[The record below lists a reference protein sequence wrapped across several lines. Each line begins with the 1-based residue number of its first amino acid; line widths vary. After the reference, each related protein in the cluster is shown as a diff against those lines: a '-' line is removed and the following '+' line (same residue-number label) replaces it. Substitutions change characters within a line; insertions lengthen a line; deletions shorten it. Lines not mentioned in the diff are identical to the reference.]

1 MKTRLALIVS
11 LMLAVG
17 LLWTLRPISPPQG
30 TPIETADS
38 SAPLVKQAVSPAIP
52 QKHFPTLLRHPGDQL
67 SWRYL
72 QEVAIGPAGID
83 FNSAQTVRGLLHH
96 RVIERSQ
103 QGWIVLAAFSE
114 VSCARA
120 GVDMTDALK
129 LLAQTPVRMLIA
141 PDGRILEISFPA
153 HLGKTDRDWLTL
165 LHRIEVVT
173 RPLHQFLVIEPDGF
187 QAWYRFDQD
196 RPGLLV
202 KQRTASASA
211 GVGDEHVRQS
221 KFEARIRDGRLDVF
235 QGIEETE
242 IALDEGNLGFATSCR
257 IDMVQAPASSIPICL
272 QDPIEHHFTVDPLPG
287 ATSRLDQLAAEEL
300 IARWSSVPA
309 ADVLE
314 RFAEASSASRANAL
328 TDLQAWLS
336 VHGASGRDAVLERLR
351 HLAGAGEDGSVSSAL
366 VFALAS
372 GSPEVQAGLVRV
384 LQNPSEF
391 GPVTLLQGLVAAGNA
406 NDPAVFESLSQW
418 ANSSSTERYEGI
430 SPRETALLSLGRLA
444 ETQPELRQILAQ
456 DLPAW
461 FAPDVAM
468 DESALAFS
476 VLANAGLEI
485 PEATQRAESLLRNP
499 DLDAGARRAVLEYLS
514 TLPDSHLHLEIIAA
528 GLDEDS
534 SIRAISERVMGR
546 EP

>member
-1 MKTRLALIVS
+1 MKTRLPLILS
-11 LMLAVG
+11 LVLAVG
-17 LLWTLRPISPPQG
+17 LLWTLRPTSPPQG
-30 TPIETADS
+30 TPNEIADS
-38 SAPLVKQAVSPAIP
+38 SAPLARQTVFSAIP
-52 QKHFPTLLRHPGDQL
+52 QKHFPTLLRQPGDQL

-72 QEVAIGPAGID
+72 QEVAIGPAGIVL
-83 FNSAQTVRGLLHH
+83 NSAQTVRGILHH

-103 QGWIVLAAFSE
+103 QGWIVLAALSE
-114 VSCARA
+114 VFCDRA

-153 HLGKTDRDWLTL
+153 HLGKTDREWLTL

-202 KQRTASASA
+202 KQRTAPASA
-211 GVGDEHVRQS
+211 GVGDQHVRQS

-242 IALDEGNLGFATSCR
+242 IVLDEGNLGFATSYR
-257 IDMVQAPASSIPICL
+257 IDMVHEPASSIPLCL
-272 QDPIEHHFTVDPLPG
+272 QDPIEDHFTADPLPG

-300 IARWSSVPA
+300 TARWSSVPA
-309 ADVLE
+309 ADVLD

-351 HLAGAGEDGSVSSAL
+351 QLADAGEDGSVSSAL

-406 NDPAVFESLSQW
+406 NDPAVFEALTHW
-418 ANSSSTERYEGI
+418 ANSDTDRYEGI

-485 PEATQRAESLLRNP
+485 PEATQMAEDLLRNP
-499 DLDAGARRAVLEYLS
+499 DLDAGARRAMLEYLS
-514 TLPDSHLHLEIIAA
+514 TLPDSHLHPEIIAA
-528 GLDEDS
+528 RLDEDS